1 MFHTQFLSS
10 LPRGRLP
17 PSSTSRLICFQLC
30 LLPAKFSKE
39 AMFPP
44 LPAPKCS
51 RWASGT
57 FTIALAFIMCGMLG
71 CGTARRPLA
80 RALMSAAAGQ
90 RFVAAHGT
98 SSGASGPAPSRIP
111 STLLQARRKEVS
123 AHSGGLP
130 WHTGTRAFSSSRP
143 AAESDRAEEA
153 VRVLL
158 EELGEDPAREGLL
171 KTPKRYAKAMR
182 FFTQGYTQDLDVVL
196 NKAIFTED
204 SDEMVMLRNIEIF
217 SMCEHH
223 LVPFHGRAHIAYLP
237 RGKVVGLSK
246 LVRVAELFSR
256 RLQVQ
261 ERLTKQIASTLNDA
275 LEPHGVGVVIEC
287 VHLCMA
293 MRGVQKPHSTTI
305 TSCMLGD
312 FKTDSRTRNEFL
324 HLVRS
329 APMQHVASSAGQGLS
344 EQVGAA
350 GSRIFESDGVHLERT
365 SEGAQL
371 FDHMLGGHPSNSL
384 RPMVKPHRSMAQ
396 ALADGAGAIGTIPPP
411 TVGSKQ
417 TAAGT
422 IKHGVPAAAAADRTA
437 SYSQGTRYSTLEIG
451 KEDMKF
457 SAAHYTVFSA
467 TGFTPS
473 PPPRPDVMKHFI
485 CLTH

>member
-1 MFHTQFLSS
+1 M
-10 LPRGRLP
+10 
-17 PSSTSRLICFQLC
+17 
-30 LLPAKFSKE
+30 
-39 AMFPP
+39 
-44 LPAPKCS
+44 
-51 RWASGT
+51 
-57 FTIALAFIMCGMLG
+57 IAAC
-71 CGTARRPLA
+71 R
-80 RALMSAAAGQ
+80 RALGAGALGRCVQ
-90 RFVAAHGT
+90 IRGAIPAVLPQQKTNSRFFST
-98 SSGASGPAPSRIP
+98 EAP
-111 STLLQARRKEVS
+111 EE
-123 AHSGGLP
+123 GG
-130 WHTGTRAFSSSRP
+130 
-143 AAESDRAEEA
+143 RAEDA

-158 EELGEDPAREGLL
+158 EELGEDPSREGLL

-261 ERLTKQIASTLNDA
+261 ERLTKQIATCLNDS

-312 FKTDSRTRNEFL
+312 FKTDARTRNEFL

-329 APMQHVASSAGQGLS
+329 APLSHVGSSSGQGLS
-344 EQVGAA
+344 EAVGAG

-371 FDHMLGGHPSNSL
+371 FDRMLGGHQPNTL
-384 RPMVKPHRSMAQ
+384 RPMLKPHRAMGQ
-396 ALADGAGAIGTIPPP
+396 ALSEGAGAHDLPPP
-411 TVGSKQ
+411 RDPP
-417 TAAGT
+417 
-422 IKHGVPAAAAADRTA
+422 VPAAAPAATATA
-437 SYSQGTRYSTLEIG
+437 SSRSSYATGKHYSTLEVG

-457 SAAHYTVFSA
+457 SAAHYTIFSA
-467 TGFTPS
+467 TERERLHGQVVS
-473 PPPRPDVMKHFI
+473 VRLRGRMRALV
-485 CLTH
+485 CVCVCA

>member
-1 MFHTQFLSS
+1 M
-10 LPRGRLP
+10 
-17 PSSTSRLICFQLC
+17 
-30 LLPAKFSKE
+30 
-39 AMFPP
+39 
-44 LPAPKCS
+44 
-51 RWASGT
+51 
-57 FTIALAFIMCGMLG
+57 
-71 CGTARRPLA
+71 
-80 RALMSAAAGQ
+80 
-90 RFVAAHGT
+90 
-98 SSGASGPAPSRIP
+98 
-111 STLLQARRKEVS
+111 
-123 AHSGGLP
+123 
-130 WHTGTRAFSSSRP
+130 
-143 AAESDRAEEA
+143 
-153 VRVLL
+153 RVLL
-158 EELGEDPAREGLL
+158 QELGEDPSREGLL

-261 ERLTKQIASTLNDA
+261 ERLTKQIATALNDS

-312 FKTDSRTRNEFL
+312 FKTDARTRNEFL

-329 APMQHVASSAGQGLS
+329 APLSHVSAGSGQGLS
-344 EQVGAA
+344 EAVGAG
-350 GSRIFESDGVHLERT
+350 GSRIFESEGVHLERT

-371 FDHMLGGHPSNSL
+371 FDRMLGGHQPNTL
-384 RPMVKPHRSMAQ
+384 RPLSKPHRAMGQ
-396 ALADGAGAIGTIPPP
+396 ALSQGAGAHDLPPP
-411 TVGSKQ
+411 LDAAPPAGGGGGQGVAHGGSYRQ
-417 TAAGT
+417 
-422 IKHGVPAAAAADRTA
+422 GV
-437 SYSQGTRYSTLEIG
+437 RYSTLEIG

-457 SAAHYTVFSA
+457 SAAHYTIFSA
-467 TGFTPS
+467 TERERLHGQAASPRLVSRHLSSALSCALSWRAALRLGLACSLLAPRSSQRLLAPWPLLRAASALTWPARTPAPRANNPRADSHTHAVRVQFTG
-473 PPPRPDVMKHFI
+473 
-485 CLTH
+485 